1 MASHGDKDNLN
12 SFTLL
17 NKDYER
23 VIAHHIQ
30 KNNQLEGKLFNHD
43 KMYAIHK
50 GVKMM

>member
-30 KNNQLEGKLFNHD
+30 KNNHLEGQQYYNHEVF
-43 KMYAIHK
+43 K
-50 GVKMM
+50 GL